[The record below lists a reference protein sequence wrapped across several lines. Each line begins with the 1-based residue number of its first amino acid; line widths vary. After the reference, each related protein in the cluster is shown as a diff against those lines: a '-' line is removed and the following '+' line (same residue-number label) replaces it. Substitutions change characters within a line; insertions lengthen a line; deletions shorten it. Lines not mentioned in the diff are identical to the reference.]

1 MPENPE
7 LHTGPGMRR
16 LLDVLAQGAPAPES
30 PKRFD
35 ETTSDGLVRLILEAD
50 GVCAIDIDHLG
61 AEAEDGISYV
71 EAAIKALY
79 NQAAAKHVAQ
89 KVAEEESS

>member
-1 MPENPE
+1 MPDDPE

-16 LLDVLAQGAPAPES
+16 LLDVLAQGAPAPEA

-35 ETTSDGLVRLILEAD
+35 RTSPDGLVRLVLEPSGACT
-50 GVCAIDIDHLG
+50 VDIDHFG
-61 AEAEDGISYV
+61 AEAEDGIARA

-79 NQAAAKHVAQ
+79 NRANAKLTEQESPHVRR
-89 KVAEEESS
+89 